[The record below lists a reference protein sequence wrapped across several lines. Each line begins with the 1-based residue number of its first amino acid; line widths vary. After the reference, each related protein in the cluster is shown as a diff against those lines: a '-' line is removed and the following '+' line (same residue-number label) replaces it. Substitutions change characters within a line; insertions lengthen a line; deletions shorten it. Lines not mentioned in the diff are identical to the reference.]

1 MDIEFG
7 AQATFS
13 EELGTVQRQM
23 MDADASDFELVC
35 YSLLRDYIRASWE
48 CV

>member
-1 MDIEFG
+1 MDIDIG

-13 EELGTVQRQM
+13 EELGTAQRQL

-35 YSLLRDYIRASWE
+35 YSLLDVYIRALWE